1 MRAQS
6 SLASCSSRGA
16 AARPVAMRLG
26 KANVRIAGMR
36 VAAVQPFQVRG
47 GGVCAVASTLQHHS
61 KTFSAARIRP
71 LALRCIW

>member
-1 MRAQS
+1 
-6 SLASCSSRGA
+6 
-16 AARPVAMRLG
+16 MRLG